1 MSSIDLNINNYTY
14 NDILKLFSISD
25 SFNDNK
31 LNVVNDKLAK
41 IRENYPQY
49 YDFFYK
55 ASMLITFTDEFLKK
69 NIINEKTEINQIVN
83 EIKKIQYFEKY
94 DLDQI
99 IKKLNFKHVDA
110 NYLKQSRE
118 MINVQKPTIQEQIT
132 SNNVHNS
139 LPNLIAPGSLNT
151 IKRIT
156 HFLNL
161 NINTCFR
168 NNYYNSNPCDFLY
181 NIPIEIKNVVSMR
194 LASIELPN
202 SWYLFSSLKKNNI
215 FTIETNN
222 NGSINTFTIVVPDG
236 NYENSMLE
244 NYLNTTYFY
253 QSSNITDLTY
263 IKFVIDP
270 FNFKSSFELVSIAPG
285 NFYFT
290 ITFLENINEN
300 MMNTLGWLFG
310 FRLAKYKNIIQKIT
324 SEGLFDAGGDRYV
337 YVAIED
343 YQYNTNSLNIICFDQ
358 SIMEKNII
366 AKIPMINGKLSL
378 IIDDNSSPLTKTRKY
393 NGPVNLRNLYITI
406 YDQFGNII
414 DINNMDYSFTLE
426 LEILY
431 EGFNFT
437 NINS

>member
-1 MSSIDLNINNYTY
+1 MNI
-14 NDILKLFSISD
+14 
-25 SFNDNK
+25 
-31 LNVVNDKLAK
+31 VNDKLTK

-55 ASMLITFTDEFLKK
+55 ASTLITITDEFLKK

-99 IKKLNFKHVDA
+99 IKKLNLKHVDA

-236 NYENSMLE
+236 NYENAMLE

-253 QSSNITDLTY
+253 QSTNITALTY

-270 FNFKSSFELVSIAPG
+270 FNFKSSFELVSIAPA

-310 FRLAKYKNIIQKIT
+310 FRLAKYKNIVQKIT

-437 NINS
+437 NINT